1 MPSAGALGAGGR
13 VGPAG
18 PCPPVPVPVP
28 VSTAGWA
35 AGSVAVAVRQQPLSE
50 WPVDQ
55 AGSTLVGMA
64 PGAPRVRLRQ
74 PWQSVHALLVLP
86 VVLIVVI
93 TVVDLRLPWD
103 IHLGP
108 ALVIA
113 PALTPSFAG
122 PRATAG
128 IGALAMVAQ
137 FLIGLHRGG
146 LATTNHV
153 VQLITL
159 AVLVVLTVLYSA
171 LRERRQA
178 QLAQVRTVAE
188 AAQHVLMWPLPEQ
201 IGPLRI
207 ASLYLAAE
215 DEAQIGGDLYAAT
228 VSDGSVRLLIG
239 DVRGKGLPA
248 IGEAALLLGSFRES
262 AHRHIPLVELASRLD
277 QSVTRY
283 AADLE
288 TPEEEGERFATAL
301 LVEIPDRDPLTR
313 LTSCGHPPPLLL
325 SPGHV
330 VTVPSLHP
338 SPPLGVHAG
347 AEHTLDVFSF
357 EPGDTL
363 LLYTDGVMEARDER
377 GQFYPLADRVAR
389 WTEDSPEALMH
400 HLRRDLLAHVGG
412 RLGDD
417 AALIAVHR
425 TPVERRHHH
434 GRGEMAHHG

>member
-1 MPSAGALGAGGR
+1 
-13 VGPAG
+13 
-18 PCPPVPVPVP
+18 
-28 VSTAGWA
+28 
-35 AGSVAVAVRQQPLSE
+35 
-50 WPVDQ
+50 
-55 AGSTLVGMA
+55 MA
-64 PGAPRVRLRQ
+64 PGGPRVRLRQ
-74 PWQSVHALLVLP
+74 PWLKVHALLALP

-128 IGALAMVAQ
+128 VGALAVAAQ
-137 FLIGLHRGG
+137 FLIGVHRGG
-146 LATTNHV
+146 LATTNHM

-159 AVLVVLTVLYSA
+159 VILVVLTVVYSA

-178 QLAQVRTVAE
+178 LLAQVRTVAE

-262 AHRHIPLVELASRLD
+262 AHRRIPLAELATRLD

-288 TPEEEGERFATAL
+288 SPEEEGERFATAL
-301 LVEIPDRDPLTR
+301 LLDIPERGPVTM
-313 LTSCGHPPPLLL
+313 TSCGHPPPLLL

-338 SPPLGVHAG
+338 APPLGVHAA

-363 LLYTDGVMEARDER
+363 LLYTDGVMEARDEHHR
-377 GQFYPLADRVAR
+377 FYPLADRVAR

-400 HLRRDLLAHVGG
+400 HLRRDLLAHAGG

-425 TPVERRHHH
+425 TPVERRRHH
-434 GRGEMAHHG
+434 GRGEMARHG